1 MFIAISIFSCWGVE
15 FYNVNESS
23 ADRWAQCVYD
33 LQIAY
38 WLYLHFISYSPGGTE
53 YLNIW
58 WPPLWIFSTY
68 LLYENLSFDLPQK
81 WLVISSL
88 WHVRHVIVTFTL
100 LSSICLQFSFLH
112 TFNSSFSL
120 ALLLRSHLLK
130 HESSVTLTNKFIWR
144 TSFLSKK
151 KSSM

>member
-1 MFIAISIFSCWGVE
+1 MIWYTACIL
-15 FYNVNESS
+15 
-23 ADRWAQCVYD
+23 YD

-58 WPPLWIFSTY
+58 CPPLWIFSTY

-151 KSSM
+151 NHRCRYHLN